1 MFSQRSDCTGM
12 GIGLLQ
18 LHSTKSHIYPGG
30 FMYWTVEINFKS
42 KYLQNIRKYLPM
54 PDWVRIRWVTRSRVS
69 LHHGIALLGPP
80 LDAETMQFRLILDII
95 FTHSL
100 TLGQGELEGGRNQD
114 IELIC
119 MFTRNHFSPRFP
131 AKTVKYSCGVDTPL
145 PLSAVVL

>member
-30 FMYWTVEINFKS
+30 FMYWTVEINFKA

-54 PDWVRIRWVTRSRVS
+54 PDWVRIRWPVTRGRVS

-100 TLGQGELEGGRNQD
+100 TLGQGELEAPAWDQSLDPVLQGCLEVDKPASEDNRGVQSERCW
-114 IELIC
+114 I
-119 MFTRNHFSPRFP
+119 TRIHW
-131 AKTVKYSCGVDTPL
+131 AT
-145 PLSAVVL
+145 